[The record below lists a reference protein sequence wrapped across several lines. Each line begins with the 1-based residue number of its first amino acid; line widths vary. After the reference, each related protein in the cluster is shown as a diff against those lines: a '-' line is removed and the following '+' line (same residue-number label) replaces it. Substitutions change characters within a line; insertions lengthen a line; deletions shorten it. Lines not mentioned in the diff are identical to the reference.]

1 MSYSP
6 KRKNKF
12 DKASNYN
19 THRPGIIIK
28 GIFQFLTVDDRITDE
43 AAQYNVMPQTPMTR
57 LNQMKSFLASSTLV
71 ARAQRLKVMGKSLL
85 SATALL
91 VTF

>member
-1 MSYSP
+1 M
-6 KRKNKF
+6 
-12 DKASNYN
+12 NYN

-71 ARAQRLKVMGKSLL
+71 ARTQSLKVMGKRLL
-85 SATALL
+85 SASTPLA
-91 VTF
+91 T

>member
-1 MSYSP
+1 M
-6 KRKNKF
+6 
-12 DKASNYN
+12 NYN

-71 ARAQRLKVMGKSLL
+71 ARTQSLKVMEISLL
-85 SATALL
+85 SASTPLA
-91 VTF
+91 T

>member
-12 DKASNYN
+12 DKALNYN

-71 ARAQRLKVMGKSLL
+71 ARTQSLKVMGKSLL
-85 SATALL
+85 SASTPLA
-91 VTF
+91 T

>member
-1 MSYSP
+1 MDLWQTCPPVAQSLTVELRSLGSISPSKVFKMSYSP

-12 DKASNYN
+12 DKALNYN

-57 LNQMKSFLASSTLV
+57 LN
-71 ARAQRLKVMGKSLL
+71 
-85 SATALL
+85 
-91 VTF
+91 

>member
-12 DKASNYN
+12 DKALNYN

-71 ARAQRLKVMGKSLL
+71 ARTQRLKVMGKNLL